1 VPSKVTRVVA
11 LEPTKDDP
19 GADATL
25 VRALRDGRPGAASAF
40 YDQYAAGVL
49 RTLRAVMGPGTD
61 ADVPDLAQDVFIR
74 AIDRIGDL
82 DDAGR
87 VRSWLT
93 TIAVFTARDHI
104 RRRQRRNWL
113 GLFSPDHGQARQQE
127 PPPAEARFALREIC
141 DILQTLP
148 LAERMAFLVR
158 VVEGA
163 SLPDGAA
170 ACTTS
175 LATFKRRLARAE
187 KIFLHAVRGRPALR
201 GWLEEGTRWAPDEP
215 GEDDAPGE
223 RSRSPGTGPGLP
235 GPDWA

>member
-1 VPSKVTRVVA
+1 MTAV
-11 LEPTKDDP
+11 LEP
-19 GADATL
+19 DATSDDAKL

-40 YDQYAAGVL
+40 YDQYVGGVL
-49 RTLRAVMGPGTD
+49 RTLRAVMGPGID
-61 ADVPDLAQDVFIR
+61 ADVPDLAQEVFMR

-82 DDAGR
+82 DDCGR

-113 GLFSPDHGQARQQE
+113 GLFSPDYAYARQQD

-148 LAERMAFLVR
+148 AAERMAFLVR

-187 KIFLHAVRGRPALR
+187 KQFLDAVRGRPALR
-201 GWLEEGTRWAPDEP
+201 GWLEEGTRWRPDEWSDGG
-215 GEDDAPGE
+215 GEA
-223 RSRSPGTGPGLP
+223 TGAKPSLP
-235 GPDWA
+235 TDWA

>member
-1 VPSKVTRVVA
+1 M
-11 LEPTKDDP
+11 KDD
-19 GADATL
+19 DAL
-25 VRALRDGRPGAASAF
+25 VRALREGRPGAASAF
-40 YDQYAAGVL
+40 YDQYSGGVL
-49 RTLRAVMGPGTD
+49 RTLRAMMGPGTE
-61 ADVPDLAQDVFIR
+61 ADVPDLAQEVFIR

-82 DDAGR
+82 DDCGR

-113 GLFSPDHGQARQQE
+113 GLFSPDHGRARQQE

-148 LAERMAFLVR
+148 NAERMAFLVR

-187 KIFLHAVRGRPALR
+187 KIFLHAARGRPALR
-201 GWLEEGTRWAPDEP
+201 GWLEEGTRWAPDA
-215 GEDDAPGE
+215 GGGDDPTAETPASA
-223 RSRSPGTGPGLP
+223 RTGALT

>member
-1 VPSKVTRVVA
+1 VSSKATVV
-11 LEPTKDDP
+11 LDVELTSDD
-19 GADATL
+19 ANL
-25 VRALRDGRPGAASAF
+25 VRALRGGQSGAASAF
-40 YDQYAAGVL
+40 YDQYAGVVV
-49 RTLRAVMGPGTD
+49 RTLRAILGAD
-61 ADVPDLAQDVFIR
+61 ADVPDLAQEVFIR

-82 DDAGR
+82 DDGSR

-93 TIAVFTARDHI
+93 TIAVCTARDHI
-104 RRRQRRNWL
+104 RRRQRRSWL
-113 GLFSPDHGQARQQE
+113 GLFSPEHGRARQHE

-148 LAERMAFLVR
+148 AAERMAFLVR

-187 KIFLHAVRGRPALR
+187 RHFVDAARGRPTLR
-201 GWLEEGTRWAPDEP
+201 GWLEEGTRWSAAPPSPEITP
-215 GEDDAPGE
+215 VGADD
-223 RSRSPGTGPGLP
+223 
-235 GPDWA
+235 

>member
-1 VPSKVTRVVA
+1 MAAVSN
-11 LEPTKDDP
+11 LEL
-19 GADATL
+19 ASNDATL
-25 VRALRDGRPGAASAF
+25 VGALRGGKPGAASAF
-40 YDQYAAGVL
+40 YDQYAGGVL
-49 RTLRAVMGPGTD
+49 RTLRAALGAD
-61 ADVPDLAQDVFIR
+61 ADVPDLLQEVFIR

-82 DDAGR
+82 DDCAR

-93 TIAVFTARDHI
+93 TIAIFTARDHV

-113 GLFSPDHGQARQQE
+113 GLFSPDYGRARQHD
-127 PPPAEARFALREIC
+127 PHSSEARFALREIC

-148 LAERMAFLVR
+148 ADERMAFLVR

-187 KIFLHAVRGRPALR
+187 RQFLDAVRGRPTLR
-201 GWLEEGTRWAPDEP
+201 GWLEEGTRWGRETMDGAARPSG
-215 GEDDAPGE
+215 GEGSTA
-223 RSRSPGTGPGLP
+223 T
-235 GPDWA
+235 